1 MYLNQLAPK
10 PPRSRGRTVAILAV
24 LGVAGLCSLVV
35 VVSVIRA
42 AVVTVHDTSKLAA
55 QPQPYPVASVSH
67 TPYPIESISLEP
79 TTPYTPTPP
88 PTTAVPTTMPPAPTT
103 TTQPP
108 GIYDEGTLLVP
119 SEVKPGTYRA
129 TVPAD
134 SFGCYWARLKG
145 TGGQLSDIIANGLG
159 QAGTRITVTIKAS
172 DKAFEQ
178 HGCGEWQKVS

>member
-1 MYLNQLAPK
+1 MYLSQLAPK
-10 PPRSRGRTVAILAV
+10 PQRSRGRTVAILAV

-42 AVVTVHDTSKLAA
+42 AVVTVHDTGKLAA
-55 QPQPYPVASVSH
+55 QPQPYPAASVSR

-88 PTTAVPTTMPPAPTT
+88 PTTAVPTTTPPPAPTA
-103 TTQPP
+103 TQPP

-129 TVPAD
+129 TVPQ
-134 SFGCYWARLKG
+134 SSSGCYWERLRG
-145 TGGQLSDIIANGLG
+145 TSGQFADIIANGLANPG
-159 QAGTRITVTIKAS
+159 AKVTVTIRSS
-172 DKAFEQ
+172 DKAFKSE
-178 HGCGEWQKVS
+178 GCGDWTKVG